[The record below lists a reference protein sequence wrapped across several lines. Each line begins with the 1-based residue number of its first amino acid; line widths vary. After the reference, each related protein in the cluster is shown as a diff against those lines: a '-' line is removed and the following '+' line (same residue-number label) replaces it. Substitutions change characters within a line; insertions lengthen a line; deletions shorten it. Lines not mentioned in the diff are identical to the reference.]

1 MPYPS
6 QVQRADLID
15 KARELI
21 ESEGLDRLTLQS
33 LAAAFGIAAP
43 SLYHHF
49 RNKTALLAAVNAT
62 TASALVEAMLAA
74 ASQASAEDQ
83 ADPTSALIHMLH
95 GYRMFAHAHPVTY
108 SMVFAN
114 TMSALKPDPKTA
126 EALVLPLQE
135 IMARVVGAA
144 KSLPALRGG
153 WALVHGFVMLELAG
167 QFQRGGDLDN
177 AFETAVRTYMDGL
190 RQPE

>member
-6 QVQRADLID
+6 QVQRSALID

-49 RNKTALLAAVNAT
+49 KNKTALLAAVSTAT
-62 TASALVEAMLAA
+62 AGALVDTMLDAA
-74 ASQASAEDQ
+74 NQAPAEDKV
-83 ADPTSALIHMLH
+83 DPTAALMHMLH
-95 GYRMFAHAHPVTY
+95 GYRRFAHAHPVTY

-114 TMSALKPDPKTA
+114 TISALKPDPQTA
-126 EALVLPLQE
+126 EALALPLQE
-135 IMARVVGAA
+135 VMARVVGAGKA
-144 KSLPALRGG
+144 LPALRGG

-167 QFQRGGDLDN
+167 QFQRGGDLDA
-177 AFETAVRTYMDGL
+177 AFETAVRTYIDGL
-190 RQPE
+190 RQS